1 MNGYAHVG
9 SDAQRMRCITV
20 VPVFGHV
27 IAEETVGIDRPLTQ
41 GLAPG
46 NAQPLRD
53 LHLFAVSGIQNMLQA
68 GIDIDFGKVGRL
80 HVGDHFKHFEQL
92 THQALKR
99 LLSAERF

>member
-1 MNGYAHVG
+1 MNRYAHVG
-9 SDAQRMRCITV
+9 GNTQRFSRITV
-20 VPVFGHV
+20 TPVLGHV
-27 IAEETVGIDRPLTQ
+27 VAEEAVGIDRPLTQ

-46 NAQPLRD
+46 NAQPFRD

-68 GIDIDFGKVGRL
+68 GINIDFGKVGRL